1 MSLQWTRLSSLR
13 CKILTIGKHTP
24 SLSGKTGNSFNNF
37 LNNYFSLTVTTIIF
51 ILLSTIT
58 IAASLADNDTTSTPQ
73 TRNIK
78 VEKRHH
84 VLFSSRE
91 GETRNTFS
99 QQCVEDIMLISVSPN
114 ITDHLM
120 ARVFNS
126 FLAADIL
133 IDKKGSNVSI
143 VLQPAGIV
151 LMGSAI
157 FGFFLR
163 LIRKR
168 YLQFKPL
175 VDYVL
180 SFVGLVIASPLLL
193 VVAIIIKVTSPGP
206 VFYTQERVGKNGRL
220 FKIIKFRSMHVGAES
235 ETGPVWAG
243 RNDARTTSFGEF
255 LRKTHIDELPQII
268 NVLKGDMSIIGPRP
282 ERPHFVDMF
291 KDEIHGYSFRM
302 TVKPG
307 ITGLAQCY
315 HRYDETIRDVE
326 RKLRYDALYIRKMC
340 WTLDMRIILKTLSVS
355 FS

>member
-1 MSLQWTRLSSLR
+1 M
-13 CKILTIGKHTP
+13 
-24 SLSGKTGNSFNNF
+24 
-37 LNNYFSLTVTTIIF
+37 NYFFLAVTTIIF

-58 IAASLADNDTTSTPQ
+58 IAASLADGDTTSTSQ

-78 VEKRHH
+78 VEKIHH
-84 VLFSSRE
+84 ALSSSRE
-91 GETRNTFS
+91 GEIKNTFS
-99 QQCVEDIMLISVSPN
+99 QLCLEDIKHIAVFPS
-114 ITDHLM
+114 ITDHMM
-120 ARVFNS
+120 ARVIGS

-143 VLQPAGIV
+143 IPQPAGIV

-157 FGFFLR
+157 LGFFLR
-163 LIRKR
+163 FLRER

-193 VVAIIIKVTSPGP
+193 VVAIIIKLTSPGP
-206 VFYTQERVGKNGRL
+206 MFYTQERVGRNGRL

-243 RNDARTTSFGEF
+243 RNDARITSFGRF
-255 LRKTHIDELPQII
+255 LRSTHIDELPQII

-291 KDEIHGYSFRM
+291 KDEIHGYTFRM

-340 WTLDMRIILKTLSVS
+340 WTLDMRIILKTLAVS